1 MTPFPPCPPHPITAQ
16 CPGSCGEFLQG
27 WMDGSE
33 KLISYAIDCYSQVT
47 LTPGAADDGH
57 AAFRR
62 HHPRA
67 WELVMDLVEKHV
79 GVSFSQEA
87 CSHETFSPDAPGQN
101 LFPVTLTLDSQLPR
115 AKGMASSTAD
125 LAATAAAVLTWLRQ
139 PFDSD
144 TLTRYCTRLE
154 ATDSILHRQL
164 ALMDP
169 LTGTVSRRY
178 DKLPPLEV
186 LVLEGTAVVE
196 TAGFRRENHARH
208 REAQQEELAEA
219 LHLFEKGLVQE
230 DMETLAAACWISARA
245 NQYFYALP
253 GLETLHHLARRHG
266 AWGLNIAHSGST
278 VALLHH
284 PQAFRLQAF
293 LDDWHREP
301 AATRYF
307 PPRRHRL
314 IPGGVTVTERK
325 ESP

>member
-1 MTPFPPCPPHPITAQ
+1 MKPFPPLLQHPITAR

-27 WMDGSE
+27 WLDGSE

-47 LTPGAADDGH
+47 LTPVPAADAH

-62 HHPRA
+62 DHPRA
-67 WELVMDLVEKHV
+67 WELTRAIVENYL
-79 GVSFSQEA
+79 GA
-87 CSHETFSPDAPGQN
+87 DADQTLPI
-101 LFPVTLTLDSQLPR
+101 TLTLESQLPR

-125 LAATAAAVLTWLRQ
+125 LAATAAALLTWLNQ
-139 PFDSD
+139 PFDGEI
-144 TLTRYCTRLE
+144 LTRLCTQLE
-154 ATDSILHRQL
+154 PTDSIIHSRL

-169 LTGTVSRRY
+169 LTGEVIRSY
-178 DKLPPLEV
+178 QQLPPLQV
-186 LVLEGTAVVE
+186 LVLEGLDAVE
-196 TAGFRRENHARH
+196 TAGFRRENHALR
-208 REAQQEELAEA
+208 REAQQRELAEA
-219 LHLFEKGLVQE
+219 LKYFEEALALG
-230 DMETLAAACWISARA
+230 DMEALAAACWISARA
-245 NQYFYALP
+245 NQMFYPLP
-253 GLETLHHLARRHG
+253 GLETLHHLALRHG

-278 VALLHH
+278 VALLHD
-284 PQAFRLQAF
+284 PRRFRFQAF